1 VTSLLIG
8 TGAGTGW
15 TIYPPLRSLVGH
27 SRNSVDMI
35 IFRLHLAGVSSIAG
49 SINFLCTINNLK
61 TPSLRWFNMPLFLVR
76 VWVTAFLLVLR
87 LPVLAGGITMLLF
100 DRNLN
105 TSFFDTL
112 GGGDPL
118 LFQHLFWF
126 FGHPEVYIL
135 ILPAFGLV
143 RHAVVVRSGKFIAF
157 GSSGIFLAIA
167 SIGVLGCVVW
177 AHHIFRVGMD
187 IDTRIYFTAAT
198 MIIAVPTAIKV
209 FSWVA
214 TLRGG
219 KIIYKRV
226 QLWVLGFLF
235 LFTIGGLTGIV
246 LANRTLDLL
255 YHDTYYVVAHFHY
268 VLRMGAVFGI
278 MIGVITWWP
287 LLTGVSLNSFIR
299 EAQFYTLFMG
309 VNLTFFPMHFLGVQG
324 IPRRY
329 RDYARVYAY
338 WHSVATLGSTLR
350 IAATLLLFFIWW
362 EAFSSK
368 RIVISQNWK
377 NVFIDQNYK
386 WPLILHNNLESPQ
399 VRVHLR

>member
-1 VTSLLIG
+1 
-8 TGAGTGW
+8 
-15 TIYPPLRSLVGH
+15 
-27 SRNSVDMI
+27 
-35 IFRLHLAGVSSIAG
+35 
-49 SINFLCTINNLK
+49 
-61 TPSLRWFNMPLFLVR
+61 
-76 VWVTAFLLVLR
+76 
-87 LPVLAGGITMLLF
+87 
-100 DRNLN
+100 
-105 TSFFDTL
+105 
-112 GGGDPL
+112 L